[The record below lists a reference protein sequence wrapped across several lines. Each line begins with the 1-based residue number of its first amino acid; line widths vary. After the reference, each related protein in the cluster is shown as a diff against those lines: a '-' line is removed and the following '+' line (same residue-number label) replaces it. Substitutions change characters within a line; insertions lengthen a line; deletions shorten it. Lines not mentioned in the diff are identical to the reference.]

1 MRIYFLRCAIVQC
14 WMCAKLID
22 RIPRLEIP
30 MRPECSRDFLI
41 GFLDWKS
48 RCECSRDLLIGFLHW
63 KSRCKFSWD
72 LFRSNFSTKNQDA
85 CVSIFK
91 SSDTLKSRCWS
102 IDSIHDLSQ
111 EIFPTDSGDSSQVAF
126 WDIRWEVWK
135 KTRKNNRFAEKY
147 VEQINLFILEIVI
160 GKWVSANI
168 LFPGFFT

>member
-1 MRIYFLRCAIVQC
+1 MF
-14 WMCAKLID
+14 AKLID
-22 RIPRLEIP
+22 RISWLEIP
-30 MRPECSRDFLI
+30 MWPECLWDFLI

-48 RCECSRDLLIGFLHW
+48 DANVRETCGSDFSTE
-63 KSRCKFSWD
+63 KPRCKFSWD

-91 SSDTLKSRCWS
+91 SSDTLKSRCRS

-111 EIFPTDSGDSSQVAF
+111 EIFLTDSGDSNQVAF
-126 WDIRWEVWK
+126 WDIGWGHEK

-147 VEQINLFILEIVI
+147 VKQINLFILEIVI

-168 LFPGFFT
+168 LFPGFFYIRITCK